1 VNLSADTSRTCQ
13 LCGSS
18 VPEERLQAI
27 PDVRTCV
34 ACQRRYELLGRAP
47 APPDT
52 PDEREAVQAVEM
64 KENRIVAG
72 NWSGTLMDV
81 VGKGGELRSLLR
93 SGKREEARS
102 LVQSLPNEAQ
112 AALVTFDENPE
123 EALSLTGMSASGKP
137 AYRSDVVGY
146 LPSELLATL
155 VAYRS
160 EEKEFNSSLIRAMTP
175 DAFRRTLEETL
186 EPVENKKQRAAILW
200 EWLEAVASMSD
211 YDHRA
216 SLLRNV
222 DSDLLM
228 EALREKVAGM
238 NLMAVVGEGEESVS
252 AFKLYSEDS
261 AVGMLPSLLVDDPDI
276 GAILDAVYEAAP
288 DVLRAVVRYAHEES
302 GAET

>member
-1 VNLSADTSRTCQ
+1 
-13 LCGSS
+13 
-18 VPEERLQAI
+18 
-27 PDVRTCV
+27 
-34 ACQRRYELLGRAP
+34 
-47 APPDT
+47 
-52 PDEREAVQAVEM
+52 
-64 KENRIVAG
+64 
-72 NWSGTLMDV
+72 
-81 VGKGGELRSLLR
+81 
-93 SGKREEARS
+93 
-102 LVQSLPNEAQ
+102 
-112 AALVTFDENPE
+112 
-123 EALSLTGMSASGKP
+123 
-137 AYRSDVVGY
+137 
-146 LPSELLATL
+146 